1 MLETREL
8 SEDEFDESIYS
19 SAIET
24 TDIDND
30 RNGRTV
36 SLSFKYNFGKLQE
49 DKNKHR
55 RKSHDHDRGGGMDMG
70 Y

>member
-8 SEDEFDESIYS
+8 SEGEFDSGLYS

-24 TDIDND
+24 TDVNND

-36 SLSFKYNFGKLQE
+36 SISFKYNFGKFE
-49 DKNKHR
+49 DDKNQHR
-55 RKSHDHDRGGGMDMG
+55 RKSHDDHDGGGMDMG

>member
-8 SEDEFDESIYS
+8 SELEYDSGSFAR
-19 SAIET
+19 AIET
-24 TDIDND
+24 TDVSND

-36 SLSFKYNFGKLQE
+36 SLSFKYNFGKLEE